1 MAISEQ
7 NVITYGLK
15 GKVGDLLVFRK
26 QNGKTV
32 VSKMPAKSSVPPTQ
46 LQKDVNTRFRLASKF
61 AKQALLDPTL
71 AAKYLQMAKKGQKP
85 FNAAFSDFFSQ
96 PELSNA
102 TGIYNGQVNTVLG
115 IDAIDNYDLKS
126 VTLQIMDAN
135 DTLIEQGEAVLQFN
149 GITFNYTCT
158 VSQANPTGC
167 KWVFTASD
175 WAGNNSVLEQEV

>member
-85 FNAAFSDFFSQ
+85 FNAAFSDFFSL
-96 PELSNA
+96 PELSNSA
-102 TGIYNGQVNTVLG
+102 GIYDGQINTVLSV
-115 IDAIDNYDLKS
+115 DATDNYDLKS
-126 VTLQIMDAN
+126 VKVQIMDAN
-135 DTLIEQGEAVLQFN
+135 DALIEQGEAIMQFN
-149 GITFNYTCT
+149 GVTFNYTCT
-158 VSQANPTGC
+158 VSNANATGC

-175 WAGNNSVLEQEV
+175 WAGNHSILEEVV